1 MPDIRYVCLSDM
13 HLGEEDSLLTNLK
26 VASPELDHS
35 APSPVMKLLVEC
47 LRELISKNQSHQ
59 KPTLILN
66 GDILEMALTTD
77 NQAAMCFDRFIELIM
92 PQGDELFKNII
103 FIPGNHD
110 HHLWESARETQYA
123 NYISK
128 ITPEDIKSGTKQ
140 LDPPW
145 HTTNIFVEDDP
156 NPVTA
161 FFLTRLI
168 KRFPHLSDTTIQT
181 AYPNFGL
188 LNSDGKRCVLFHHGH
203 FVESIY
209 QLMSTL
215 KVLIFPNRQ
224 MPKDIWHIEDEN
236 FAWIDFFWSTMGRSG
251 EAGQDIEIIY
261 EKMQNSKEFKKLLSN
276 MVDGIAKKYDLPGWD
291 FLTAKAIK
299 GLLDLAVDKI
309 SKAERAETSRLL
321 SHDAEK
327 GLWTYMNGPLQ
338 GQVLNEIMKRKDMPL
353 QGQILNELRK
363 KKNIKEMFT
372 NVTFVFGHTHKPFEE
387 DMNFKE
393 YQNWTNVYNTGGWV
407 VETEKPEPLHG
418 GAVVL
423 IDEALNATSIR
434 MYNESDHLDKYS
446 VSVKEAIHPGD
457 NNNPFH
463 AYIQSLINPNQ
474 QPWKDFSDAVA
485 RAVSV
490 RAQNLKSRILERA

>member
-26 VASPELDHS
+26 VASPELDHT
-35 APSPVMKLLVEC
+35 APSPVMEQLVKC
-47 LRELISKNQSHQ
+47 LRALVLENEDKTR

-66 GDILEMALTTD
+66 GDILEMALATE
-77 NQAAMCFDRFIELIM
+77 NQAAVCFDRFIELIM
-92 PQGDELFKNII
+92 PQGNELFEKII

-110 HHLWESARETQYA
+110 HHLWESARETQYV

-128 ITPEDIKSGTKQ
+128 IDPNDIKSGTKK

-145 HTTNIFVEDDP
+145 HTTNIFVENNP
-156 NPVTA
+156 NRVTA
-161 FFLTRLI
+161 YFMTKLI
-168 KRFPHLSDTTIQT
+168 QRFSHLKEAIITT

-188 LNSDGKRCVLFHHGH
+188 LNSDGKRCILFHHGH

-215 KVLIFPNRQ
+215 KTLIFPDRQ
-224 MPKDIWHIEDEN
+224 MPKHIWDIEAEN

-261 EKMQNSKEFKKLLSN
+261 EKMQNSKELKKLLYN
-276 MVDGIAKKYDLPGWD
+276 AVDGIAKKYDLPGWD
-291 FLTAKAIK
+291 FLTANAIK
-299 GLLDLAVDKI
+299 GLLDLAIDRISKGERKQADKI
-309 SKAERAETSRLL
+309 L
-321 SHDAEK
+321 SDDANK
-327 GLWTYMNGPLQ
+327 GLFSYINGP
-338 GQVLNEIMKRKDMPL
+338 MKE
-353 QGQILNELRK
+353 QILNELDKVR
-363 KKNIKEMFT
+363 NISEMPT
-372 NVTFVFGHTHKPFEE
+372 DVTFVFGHTHKPFEQ

-393 YQNWTNVYNTGGWV
+393 IPNWTNVYNTGGWV

-423 IDEALNATSIR
+423 IDENLNATSLR
-434 MYNESDHLDKYS
+434 MYNESEDANKYL
-446 VSVKEAIHPGD
+446 VTVKESIHPGED
-457 NNNPFH
+457 NNLFHKRISGLVNPS
-463 AYIQSLINPNQ
+463 AT
-474 QPWKDFSDAVA
+474 PWKEFSTAVA

-490 RAQNLKSRILERA
+490 RAQNLKSRIHERA